1 MTRPSAPVMRPSA
14 PALSHPS
21 APVASREQIQSAMH
35 TLKAEA
41 AERLRELTLQQQLLH
56 QQQSAIRGTVTNM
69 VKRPKKWMRYL
80 FQPPSGHLLYFSP
93 TIVQVTPGITCTV
106 VVLQYKKC
114 PVGSPIFQVQASL
127 WMSVS

>member
-56 QQQSAIRGTVTNM
+56 QQQSAIRGTVTKM
-69 VKRPKKWMRYL
+69 VKRPKKNGSDTYFNQSNISSPSITLDVCQLLVTNFPTRQHFIISLKVLVSWYL
-80 FQPPSGHLLYFSP
+80 
-93 TIVQVTPGITCTV
+93 
-106 VVLQYKKC
+106 
-114 PVGSPIFQVQASL
+114 
-127 WMSVS
+127 